1 MLVKFKKHWPRGTA
15 QLCSLEEAL
24 MSGTVMTSGDIF
36 HANQFTSE
44 RERGKDLVKAI
55 AREYSL
61 VAITQVF
68 DFSIY

>member
-44 RERGKDLVKAI
+44 SEREGQRLS
-55 AREYSL
+55 ESYSSR
-61 VAITQVF
+61 I
-68 DFSIY
+68 FSRRDNAGF

>member
-1 MLVKFKKHWPRGTA
+1 VLVKFKKHWPRGTA

-44 RERGKDLVKAI
+44 SEREGQRLS
-55 AREYSL
+55 ES
-61 VAITQVF
+61 
-68 DFSIY
+68 